1 MSKEPLERW
10 LLGWMDV
17 ELKQEESRANGQ
29 GGCSKVGRTTM
40 RVGVN
45 KGPVL
50 IPTRLASHKPAT
62 NTQVISATCGASAI
76 RPFDHLTKKVTQISF
91 M

>member
-1 MSKEPLERW
+1 
-10 LLGWMDV
+10 
-17 ELKQEESRANGQ
+17 
-29 GGCSKVGRTTM
+29 M

-62 NTQVISATCGASAI
+62 NTQVISATSGASATC
-76 RPFDHLTKKVTQISF
+76 PFDHLTKKSHKPASSDTDNSLGEIIRNTSTCCCLLTGPLIARYAS
-91 M
+91 